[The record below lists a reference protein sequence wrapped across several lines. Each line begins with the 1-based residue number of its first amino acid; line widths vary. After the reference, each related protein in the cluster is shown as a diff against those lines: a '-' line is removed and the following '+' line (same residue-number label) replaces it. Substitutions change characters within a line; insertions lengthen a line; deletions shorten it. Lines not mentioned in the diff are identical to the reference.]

1 VWWFSQLLARGCIWA
16 ARRDLKQRWLR
27 AALTRQ
33 AALPDLGTTKE
44 AEPTERNRQKWKGRL
59 AEETALMLMGLRL
72 EDAGRLGI
80 LGVELGDLDFLRE
93 A

>member
-1 VWWFSQLLARGCIWA
+1 
-16 ARRDLKQRWLR
+16 
-27 AALTRQ
+27 
-33 AALPDLGTTKE
+33 
-44 AEPTERNRQKWKGRL
+44 
-59 AEETALMLMGLRL
+59 MLMGLRL